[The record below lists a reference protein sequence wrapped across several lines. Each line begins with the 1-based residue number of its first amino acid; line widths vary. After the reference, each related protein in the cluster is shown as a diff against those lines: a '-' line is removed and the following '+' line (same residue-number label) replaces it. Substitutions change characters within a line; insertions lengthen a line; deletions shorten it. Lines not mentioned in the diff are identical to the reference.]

1 MEVWGGDGRLTA
13 GHLAALRRWA
23 AAGLL
28 ITLIDRTTV
37 ARPRPGESE
46 KEMGRL
52 WWGERDAAMAG
63 RVLAAPA
70 APGGRLVVAGDLH
83 TRLEPLPAIDPI
95 AAEIGVPM
103 GAELARRRAALRSIN
118 SVYGPG
124 QFYSLGPRRSDPD
137 GLPGQH
143 IDTPRLIMQHGAVL
157 LQGAIASRGDSPAPR
172 AAGSIVRVTL
182 PASRSADFT
191 CPIGGRRVGEPG
203 SAVRCPVVILGSGD
217 GKRSARRAV
226 AGA

>member
-1 MEVWGGDGRLTA
+1 
-13 GHLAALRRWA
+13 
-23 AAGLL
+23 
-28 ITLIDRTTV
+28 
-37 ARPRPGESE
+37 
-46 KEMGRL
+46 MGRL

-70 APGGRLVVAGDLH
+70 AGGRLVVAGDLH

-124 QFYSLGPRRSDPD
+124 QFYSLGHAAATQTAC
-137 GLPGQH
+137 PGG